1 MKRHNLILI
10 ALLGLLI
17 CASGVSAKG
26 IVGQSVAS
34 DQAIQ
39 QDPGPPMIC
48 APAQA
53 PAPDSGTNP
62 EEPRC
67 GVIPV
72 PPPPPPPPPDPGT
85 GGYDWDPQV
94 WMSIW
99 IMLPKV
105 F

>member
-17 CASGVSAKG
+17 CASGACARG
-26 IVGQSVAS
+26 IVGHNVGS
-34 DQAIQ
+34 DQAVQ

-48 APAQA
+48 APAQT
-53 PAPDSGTNP
+53 PAPDSGANP
-62 EEPRC
+62 NEPRC

-72 PPPPPPPPPDPGT
+72 PPPPPPPPPDPGP
-85 GGYDWDPQV
+85 GGYDWDPRV